1 MRPVP
6 SREDW
11 VLHTW
16 PKVLIG
22 TGLAIFWASCIW
34 SPELPAE
41 VFYVG
46 PGMMVAGV
54 ALMVINGE
62 RG

>member
-1 MRPVP
+1 
-6 SREDW
+6 
-11 VLHTW
+11 
-16 PKVLIG
+16 VLIG